1 MPNAFKYWVAI
12 FVVTCCLAWNKP
24 AAVYITSTGSIN
36 FRSDAR
42 LELIRAS
49 SKELKGAIETD
60 KKTFSFKIRMRSF
73 QGFNSPL
80 QREHFNEN
88 YMESETYPEA
98 SFNGKIIEDI
108 DFNTPGK
115 YTVRAKGILNIHGIE
130 QERIIKSEVE
140 IKQGSV
146 MVKSTFSVLLSDHK
160 ILIPKVVSEKLA
172 NEIKVDITAELLPK
186 Q

>member
-1 MPNAFKYWVAI
+1 MVAVFI
-12 FVVTCCLAWNKP
+12 VTCCLSWVKP
-24 AAVYITSTGSIN
+24 VVYITSTGTIN

-49 SKELKGAIETD
+49 SKELKGAVETD
-60 KKTFSFKIRMRSF
+60 KKTFAFKVRMRSF

-88 YMESETYPEA
+88 YMESESYPEA
-98 SFNGKIIEDI
+98 SFTGKIIEDVN
-108 DFNTPGK
+108 FNTPGK
-115 YTVRAKGILNIHGIE
+115 YTVRAKGILSIHGIE
-130 QERIIKSEVE
+130 QERIIKSEIE
-140 IKQGSV
+140 ITSNAV
-146 MVKSTFSVLLSDHK
+146 LIKSNFTVLLNDHK

-172 NEIKVDITAELLPK
+172 NEIKVEITAELLPK

>member
-1 MPNAFKYWVAI
+1 MKIALKYIVCFFA
-12 FVVTCCLAWNKP
+12 VTCCMSW
-24 AAVYITSTGSIN
+24 VTTTVFITSSGTIN

-60 KKTFSFKIRMRSF
+60 KKTFAFKIRMRSF

-88 YMESETYPEA
+88 YMESESFPEA
-98 SFNGKIIEDI
+98 SFTGKIIEDI
-108 DFNTPGK
+108 NFNTPGK
-115 YTVRAKGILNIHGIE
+115 YTVRAKGILSIHGVE
-130 QERIIKSEVE
+130 QERIIKSEIEVTSNAVL
-140 IKQGSV
+140 IKSNF
-146 MVKSTFSVLLSDHK
+146 TVLLSDHK

-172 NEIKVDITAELLPK
+172 NEIKVEITAELLPK

>member
-1 MPNAFKYWVAI
+1 MMLITCSIAGNRAI
-12 FVVTCCLAWNKP
+12 TIF
-24 AAVYITSTGSIN
+24 ITSNGTIS
-36 FRSDAR
+36 FRSDAPF
-42 LELIRAS
+42 ELIRAS
-49 SKELKGAIETD
+49 SKELKGAVETD
-60 KKTFSFKIRMRSF
+60 KKTFSFKVRMRSF

-88 YMESETYPEA
+88 YMESESYPEA
-98 SFNGKIIEDI
+98 TFNGKIIEDI

-115 YTVRAKGILNIHGIE
+115 YIVRAKGILSIHGIE

-146 MVKSTFSVLLSDHK
+146 LIKSNFTVLLSDHK

-172 NEIKVDITAELLPK
+172 NEIKVEVIAELLPK

>member
-1 MPNAFKYWVAI
+1 MAI
-12 FVVTCCLAWNKP
+12 VFITCLLSWANP
-24 AAVYITSTGSIN
+24 GVYITSTGTID

-42 LELIRAS
+42 LELIKAI
-49 SKELKGAIETD
+49 SKELKGAIDVD
-60 KKTFSFKIRMRSF
+60 KKTFAFKVRMRSF

-88 YMESETYPEA
+88 YMESEVYPEA
-98 SFNGKIIEDI
+98 SFAGKIIEDV

-115 YTVRAKGILNIHGIE
+115 TTIRAKGILSIHGIE
-130 QERIIKSEVE
+130 QERIIKSEIE
-140 IKQGSV
+140 IKQGSIF
-146 MVKSTFSVLLSDHK
+146 VKSNFTVLLSDHK

-172 NEIKVDITAELLPK
+172 NEIKVEVVAELLPK

>member
-1 MPNAFKYWVAI
+1 M
-12 FVVTCCLAWNKP
+12 
-24 AAVYITSTGSIN
+24 IN
-36 FRSDAR
+36 FRSDAK
-42 LELIRAS
+42 LELIRAA

-60 KKTFSFKIRMRSF
+60 KKTFSFKVRMRSF
-73 QGFNSPL
+73 EGFNSPL

-88 YMESETYPEA
+88 YMESENFPEA
-98 SFNGKIIEDI
+98 TFNGKIIEDV

-130 QERIIKSEVE
+130 QERIIKSDVE
-140 IKQGSV
+140 IKPGSISI
-146 MVKSTFSVLLSDHK
+146 KSTFTVLLSDHK

-172 NEIKVDITAELLPK
+172 NEIKVDIAAELLPR